1 MKLGYLLIFFVA
13 NMYAIPEPPQPA
25 PGPPGGIPPPEF
37 LIDDHAVILLTIAVI
52 YGLYVVYNKNQQSTI

>member
-25 PGPPGGIPPPEF
+25 RGAPGPPVV
-37 LIDDHAVILLTIAVI
+37 LIDDHAVILLAIAVI